1 MCEIC
6 SKLAVNIPERRQW
19 RSGVLIMK
27 FKQISLRFHKFANTL
42 VEAARSAIFTLI
54 HISPVLGLYTPWKH
68 LVSIAP
74 CEGVQKFNLWKNL
87 VTIKQKLVV
96 SCPFPPGRH
105 KTSFV
110 YWAGVPWSQD
120 FDSRQFFISGLTR
133 DLSNRIWWCH
143 FDNITETQETI
154 IYWLDRWIVSKQPD
168 IMSTYHYVQNQGKLR
183 MQSRENGQKPQF
195 G

>member
-105 KTSFV
+105 KTLKRRRLFTGQECHDHKILIADSFLLV
-110 YWAGVPWSQD
+110 DSLETYLTGSDGVILIT
-120 FDSRQFFISGLTR
+120 SRK
-133 DLSNRIWWCH
+133 H
-143 FDNITETQETI
+143 K
-154 IYWLDRWIVSKQPD
+154 KQSYID
-168 IMSTYHYVQNQGKLR
+168 WTGEL
-183 MQSRENGQKPQF
+183 
-195 G
+195 